1 MANHPHNSKRPTSRA
16 VAAAIATG
24 DINDVLR
31 VLSARQRRFAEEY
44 VFDFN
49 AAAAAIRAGYSIKN
63 AEKQAYTLCRHAGI
77 AFYIDHLT
85 KTKETNITVIDENWI
100 VQKII
105 TTIEKAETI
114 TNLTAA
120 LRGLELLARHKGML
134 TDKQEITG
142 KDGGPI
148 EVERRAQEDADSLVE
163 QLKSLSKKV
172 SDKKDVVI
180 LDI

>member
-1 MANHPHNSKRPTSRA
+1 M
-16 VAAAIATG
+16 
-24 DINDVLR
+24 R

-49 AAAAAIRAGYSIKN
+49 AAAAAGRAGYSLKN
-63 AEKQAYTLCRHAGI
+63 ADKSGYTLCRHKGI
-77 AFYIDHLT
+77 AAYIDYLT
-85 KTKETNITVIDENWI
+85 KTKETNITVVDENWI

-105 TTIEKAETI
+105 ATIEKAEDI
-114 TNLTAA
+114 VNLTAA

-148 EVERRAQEDADSLVE
+148 EVERRAQEDATSLIE

-172 SDKKDVVI
+172 SEKALKEVTLVD
-180 LDI
+180 L

>member
-1 MANHPHNSKRPTSRA
+1 MANHPHNSKRPTSKA

-24 DINDVLR
+24 DIQEVLT
-31 VLSARQRRFAEEY
+31 VLSARQKRFAEEY

-49 AAAAAIRAGYSIKN
+49 ATAAAIRAGYSIKN
-63 AEKQAYTLCRHAGI
+63 ADKQAYTLCRHAGI

-85 KTKETNITVIDENWI
+85 KTKETNITVVDENWI

-105 TTIEKAETI
+105 KTIEKAEEI

-120 LRGLELLARHKGML
+120 LRGLELMARHKGML

-163 QLKSLSKKV
+163 QLKSLRKKV
-172 SDKKDVVI
+172 EKTEVTLI
-180 LDI
+180 

>member
-1 MANHPHNSKRPTSRA
+1 
-16 VAAAIATG
+16 
-24 DINDVLR
+24 LR

-49 AAAAAIRAGYSIKN
+49 GSAAAVRAGYSIKN
-63 AEKQAYTLCRHAGI
+63 ADKQAYTLCRHAGI

-85 KTKETNITVIDENWI
+85 KTKETNITVVDENWI

-105 TTIEKAETI
+105 NTIEKAEDI

-148 EVERRAQEDADSLVE
+148 EIERRAQEEATSLVE
-163 QLKSLSKKV
+163 QLKSLRKKV
-172 SDKKDVVI
+172 EKKEVTLVD
-180 LDI
+180 L